1 MALTDS
7 TKRVYNQ
14 GAKAFQNFCYQYNL
28 PTSFQDTT
36 QHDREALLMYFAAYC
51 ANKLNVASTTINNYL
66 YGIRSWQI
74 GRGMAD
80 PLKTSFG
87 QPLLCLDRV
96 LKGIKK
102 CKPGVTRPRL
112 PITIDILRLL
122 VSFVTLGCFGKPDDQ
137 MFIAAITMAFFG
149 FLRCGEFTA
158 FSASCFSSSK
168 HLALKDAIFYPSFRN
183 PSFMTLRFK
192 YSKTDPFGKGH
203 VVTLFCTPT
212 GTCPVTA
219 MQVYLS
225 MRPYQPE
232 SPLLSLADG
241 TPLTRTKFVMMLRTV
256 LSKVGLNED
265 LYAGHS
271 FRIGAAT
278 TAAVAGLPD
287 YLIKALGRWSSDCYV
302 RYVRTP
308 RCSLEAAAVTLAGT
322 SNIW

>member
-1 MALTDS
+1 
-7 TKRVYNQ
+7 
-14 GAKAFQNFCYQYNL
+14 
-28 PTSFQDTT
+28 
-36 QHDREALLMYFAAYC
+36 
-51 ANKLNVASTTINNYL
+51 
-66 YGIRSWQI
+66 
-74 GRGMAD
+74 
-80 PLKTSFG
+80 
-87 QPLLCLDRV
+87 
-96 LKGIKK
+96 
-102 CKPGVTRPRL
+102 
-112 PITIDILRLL
+112 
-122 VSFVTLGCFGKPDDQ
+122 

-158 FSASCFSSSK
+158 PSASCFSSSK

-225 MRPYQPE
+225 MRAYQPE

-308 RCSLEAAAVTLAGT
+308 RCSLEA
-322 SNIW
+322 

>member
-1 MALTDS
+1 MA
-7 TKRVYNQ
+7 
-14 GAKAFQNFCYQYNL
+14 G
-28 PTSFQDTT
+28 
-36 QHDREALLMYFAAYC
+36 
-51 ANKLNVASTTINNYL
+51 
-66 YGIRSWQI
+66 
-74 GRGMAD
+74 

-87 QPLLCLDRV
+87 QPLLYLDRV

-102 CKPGVTRPRL
+102 CKPVVMQPRL

-137 MFIAAITMAFFG
+137 MFITAITMAFFS
-149 FLRCGEFTA
+149 FLKCGEFTA
-158 FSASCFSSSK
+158 PNASHFSSSK
-168 HLALKDAIFYPSFRN
+168 HLALMDAIFYSSFRN
-183 PSFMTLRFK
+183 STFMTLRFK

-219 MQVYLS
+219 VQVYLS
-225 MRPYQPE
+225 MRAYQPE

-241 TPLTRTKFVMMLRTV
+241 TPLTWTKFVMMLRTV

-265 LYAGHS
+265 LYAGHN
-271 FRIGAAT
+271 FRIGAAI
-278 TAAVAGLPD
+278 TAAVASLPD
-287 YLIKALGRWSSDCYV
+287 YLIKALGGWSSDCYV

-308 RCSLEAAAVTLAGT
+308 RCSLEAAAVALAGT